1 MIYRF
6 SERFDWL
13 ELTCAVED
21 GAVVSAS
28 FGAGEET
35 PNPTRE
41 AQDLWSA
48 VRAQLE
54 EYVMGRRQ
62 AFDLPL
68 RYSGTPFQT
77 RVWDALRDI
86 PYGETRTY
94 GELAEYIGFPKA
106 ARAVGGACHANHI
119 AVIIPCHRVVGSS
132 GSLTGFGGGI
142 EVKERLLKL
151 EGAIK

>member
-21 GAVVSAS
+21 GAVVSVS
-28 FGAGEET
+28 FEAGEWT

-41 AQDLWSA
+41 ALTLWSA
-48 VRAQLE
+48 VRGQLE

-77 RVWDALRDI
+77 RVWDALCGI

-94 GELAEYIGFPKA
+94 GELAEYIGSPKS
-106 ARAVGGACHANHI
+106 ARAVGRACHANPI

-142 EVKERLLKL
+142 DVKERLLRL
-151 EGAIK
+151 EGAI